1 MLKKLQEIAH
11 KAGQA
16 IMEIYNSEDFSVE
29 VKGDGSPLTRAD
41 KAAHLVIAEGL
52 EKHFPEIPVL
62 SEEGKNIP
70 YDTRKNWKSFFLVDP
85 LDGTKEFIKRNGEF
99 TVNIAL
105 IEDGNPIAGVV
116 YAPVLGTM
124 YAAQIDASGHWQLA
138 TGTKAIE
145 SNVLSNAEVK
155 ESQLLVASS
164 QQPKQK
170 PETSDQKL
178 ATRNQKP
185 HRVVASRSHN
195 NELTEAFIEEKRKE
209 FGTVEI
215 VPMGSSLKIC
225 LVAEGKADV
234 YPRLGP
240 TMEWDTAAAHAIALA
255 AGCTVLEYESNTP
268 LKYNKENL
276 LNPFFVVERGLDN
289 GLKTGS
295 KRFNS
300 STLH

>member
-1 MLKKLQEIAH
+1 MLKKLQEIAYQ
-11 KAGQA
+11 AGKA
-16 IMEIYNSEDFSVE
+16 IMEIYDSDDFNVE
-29 VKGDGSPLTRAD
+29 LKGDGSPLTRAD

-62 SEEGKNIP
+62 SEEGKNTP
-70 YDTRKNWKSFFLVDP
+70 YETRKSWHTFFLVDP

-116 YAPVLGTM
+116 YAPARNLFYG
-124 YAAQIDASGHWQLA
+124 AKIDASGHWQLE
-138 TGTKAIE
+138 T
-145 SNVLSNAEVK
+145 SNQEPVTSIL
-155 ESQLLVASS
+155 
-164 QQPKQK
+164 K

-185 HRVVASRSHN
+185 YRVVASRSHN